1 MHEPI
6 CGASAKTQLLVTL
19 ALMMKRCDARLLM
32 ALLFLFAACAEPG
45 KEPIAQAPAE
55 VKTEVIKR
63 SSPEF
68 NADSAYAFVKKQ
80 VDYGP
85 RVPGTKAHA
94 NCALFF
100 QKKLKSYGL
109 DVTLQQAPVT
119 TFDNNTFTLQNI
131 FAAYRPELKNRI
143 LLTAHWDSRP
153 FAENDLVNIGK
164 PIDGANDGASGAG
177 VLLEVARLL
186 ALHKP
191 EIGIDIFLN
200 DLEDY
205 GQPDMDM
212 GPAKAD
218 TWCLG
223 TQYWAKN
230 KPADYQPKF
239 GILLDMVGGQNPT
252 FPKEGTSVNYAP
264 EILNK
269 VWNTAAALGYGK
281 VFINKETHATTDD
294 HLYLNSIAHIPTID
308 IVHIDPTSESYP
320 SYHHTHGDKI
330 DIIEKSTLKMVG
342 QTLMQVI
349 YEEL

>member
-1 MHEPI
+1 MRR
-6 CGASAKTQLLVTL
+6 L
-19 ALMMKRCDARLLM
+19 AERLFFV
-32 ALLFLFAACAEPG
+32 LLFLFAACNEPT
-45 KEPIAQAPAE
+45 KEPLTQAPAE
-55 VKTEVIKR
+55 VPVEVKKIN
-63 SSPEF
+63 SPDF
-68 NADSAYAFVKKQ
+68 NADSAYTFVKKQ
-80 VDYGP
+80 VDFGP
-85 RVPGTKAHA
+85 RVPGSKAHA
-94 NCALFF
+94 NCAAFF
-100 QKKLKSYGL
+100 QKKLKGYGL
-109 DVTLQQAPVT
+109 KVTLQQAPIT

-143 LLTAHWDSRP
+143 LLCAHWDSRP

-186 ALHKP
+186 ALHQP

-212 GPAKAD
+212 GPTKSD

-230 KPADYQPKF
+230 KAADYQPKF
-239 GILLDMVGGQNPT
+239 GILLDMVGGQNPS
-252 FPKEGTSVNYAP
+252 FPKEGTSMNYAP
-264 EILNK
+264 EIVHK
-269 VWNTAAALGYGK
+269 VWKTAASLGYGN
-281 VFINKETHATTDD
+281 VFINQEAHATTDD
-294 HLYLNSIAHIPTID
+294 HLYLNSIAQIPTID
-308 IVHIDPTSESYP
+308 IVHMEPSSERYP
-320 SYHHTHGDKI
+320 SYHHTHGDKL

-349 YEEL
+349 YEEQE